1 MKFKLKLKNIYLII
15 FALQGILFAQQDYL
29 TRIVSDSIQ
38 INFDNHYSISQVS
51 IIPNSET
58 IQLRNKLLKKD
69 DYHFFY
75 SEGYFTL
82 SDSLPYSIFDTLI
95 VTYRSINLALKKV
108 YQKRKLALKVDE
120 ITKDTLRYVEETSSG
135 FSADEIFGPNL
146 QKSGTIVRGFTV
158 GTTND
163 FSLNSGLRLQL
174 SGRISDEI
182 EIVAALTDEN
192 TPIQPEGNTERLDEL
207 DKVFIQIKHKNA
219 SGTFGDYE
227 LNRKQGEFGFISRKL
242 QGLMGEFHFENEN
255 GYVAIAS
262 SRGKFNTN
270 NFNGQDGV
278 QGPYLLSGINNEK
291 DIIIIAGSEKVYVDG
306 VEMKRG
312 ERNDYIIEY
321 SNSRITFTPNR
332 LITSASRITVDF
344 EYTDRRYARNF
355 FGTGI
360 QSQFFDKKLGVQ
372 FQYIREGDN
381 QDAPIDI
388 SLSDSDKKI
397 LAAAGD
403 NRNAAAKSGVSLA
416 LPDSLG
422 NIRGAY
428 QMRDTLINNQTITY
442 YVYSPGDSL
451 AVYNVSFSFVGDG
464 LGDYSRQSLGNY
476 TFVGIKNGSYLPII
490 YLPLPELKQVGNL
503 VVDLNLIKDVSL
515 SLELAGSSWDQNRF
529 SSIDDNNNFGYAR
542 NIFLT
547 MNPKKVEVGNVNL
560 GKIGFSYKDRFT
572 QSKFTS
578 ADRINEIEFSRNYN
592 LTSTDQ
598 PEDETLREANL
609 TLIPVDKL
617 NINSSYGLLKKGSN
631 FTSNRYNNTVRY
643 SDNQNIN
650 VNYNLDYV
658 SSKNN
663 LLKSDWLRQKG
674 DASYLLW
681 KLKPGVEFLAEDK
694 KDHLDSDSLLN
705 GSLRYL
711 EVDPF
716 LELVDLGGL
725 NLSAKYSM
733 RNDYLPIDGIM
744 FKESNSVTQYYEL
757 RYSGIREVSST
768 LNFTLRNKKYTE
780 VFKQQGNLDNQSILI
795 RSQSK
800 FNLWKPLRGDL
811 YYEVSTQRSAKL
823 QKVYVRVTKGTGNF
837 KYLGDL
843 NKNGIADDDEFEPAV
858 YDGDFVQITIPTD
871 QLYPVIDLK
880 TSTRWHFNFKDAFD
894 NNNLISSL
902 LKPISTET
910 FWRVQENSREE
921 DYKKIYLLHFSA
933 FQNPDKTIRGS
944 NYIQQ
949 DVYLFENDQDL
960 SIRLRY
966 DQSKSLDQYS
976 GGSERGYKRE
986 KGIRIKF
993 RMIKEMTNQT
1003 EFINGDDNVNSNSS
1017 SNRSRAI
1024 KSNTL
1029 NTDFSYRPERNI
1041 EVGFKIQTGRSTDYY
1056 PATPTVIDLNSQTLR
1071 FNLSFAGTG
1080 RLRIEFER
1088 DELSANTTENV
1099 LPFELVGANS
1109 IGKNFYWRFN
1119 FDYRISSNLQST
1131 ISYDGRSQGKLP
1143 VIHTARAEVRA
1154 YF

>member
-1 MKFKLKLKNIYLII
+1 MKFKLKLKNICFII
-15 FALQGILFAQQDYL
+15 FALHGLLFAQQEFPS
-29 TRIVSDSIQ
+29 RIVSDTIQ
-38 INFDNHYSISQVS
+38 INFDNHYAISQVS

-58 IQLRNKLLKKD
+58 IQLRNKLLKKG
-69 DYHFFY
+69 DYNFNY
-75 SEGYFTL
+75 TEGYFTL
-82 SDSLPYSIFDTLI
+82 ADTLPYSIFDTLI
-95 VTYRSINLALKKV
+95 VTYRSLNLALKKV

-120 ITKDTLRYVEETSSG
+120 NTKDTLKYVEETSSG
-135 FSADEIFGPNL
+135 FSADEIFGSNL

-158 GTTND
+158 GTTQD

-174 SGRISDEI
+174 SGKLSNDI

-227 LNRKQGEFGFISRKL
+227 LNRKQGEFGYVSRKL
-242 QGLMGEFHFENEN
+242 QGLMGEFNFENEN

-278 QGPYLLSGINNEK
+278 QGPYLLSGINNEPN
-291 DIIIIAGSEKVYVDG
+291 IIVIAGSEKVYVDG

-403 NRNAAAKSGVSLA
+403 NRNAATKSGINLA
-416 LPDSLG
+416 VPDSLG
-422 NIRGAY
+422 NIHGTYRKV
-428 QMRDTLINNQTITY
+428 DTLINNQAFSY

-451 AVYNVSFSFVGDG
+451 ALYNVSFSYVGNG
-464 LGDYSRQSLGNY
+464 LGDYSRESLGNY

-503 VVDLNLIKDVSL
+503 VVDLNFIKDISL
-515 SLELAGSSWDQNRF
+515 SLELAGSSWDKNRF

-542 NIFLT
+542 NIFLS
-547 MNPKKVEVGNVNL
+547 MNPKKIDIGNVSL

-578 ADRINEIEFSRNYN
+578 ADRINEIEFNRNYN
-592 LTSTDQ
+592 TTSSDTS
-598 PEDETLREANL
+598 EDETLREASL

-617 NINSSYGLLKKGSN
+617 NINSSYGLLKQGSN
-631 FTSNRYNNTVRY
+631 FSSNRYNNTLKY
-643 SDNQNIN
+643 LDNENIN
-650 VNYNLDYV
+650 VNYNFDYV
-658 SSKNN
+658 SSKYN

-674 DASYLLW
+674 DASILIW
-681 KLKPGVEFLAEDK
+681 KLKPGVEFLSEDK
-694 KDHLDSDSLLN
+694 KDHFQSDSLLD

-725 NLSAKYSM
+725 SLSAKYST
-733 RNDYLPIDGIM
+733 RNDYLPINGVM
-744 FKESNSVTQYYEL
+744 YKESNSITQYYEL
-757 RYSGIREVSST
+757 RYSGIRQVSST

-780 VFKQQGNLDNQSILI
+780 VFKQQGELDNQTILI

-843 NKNGIADDDEFEPAV
+843 NNNGIADDNEFAATV
-858 YDGDFVQITIPTD
+858 YDGDYVQVTVPTD

-880 TSTRWHFNFKDAFD
+880 TSTRWHFNFKEAFD
-894 NNNLISSL
+894 
-902 LKPISTET
+902 E
-910 FWRVQENSREE
+910 
-921 DYKKIYLLHFSA
+921 
-933 FQNPDKTIRGS
+933 
-944 NYIQQ
+944 
-949 DVYLFENDQDL
+949 
-960 SIRLRY
+960 
-966 DQSKSLDQYS
+966 
-976 GGSERGYKRE
+976 
-986 KGIRIKF
+986 
-993 RMIKEMTNQT
+993 
-1003 EFINGDDNVNSNSS
+1003 
-1017 SNRSRAI
+1017 
-1024 KSNTL
+1024 
-1029 NTDFSYRPERNI
+1029 
-1041 EVGFKIQTGRSTDYY
+1041 
-1056 PATPTVIDLNSQTLR
+1056 
-1071 FNLSFAGTG
+1071 
-1080 RLRIEFER
+1080 
-1088 DELSANTTENV
+1088 
-1099 LPFELVGANS
+1099 
-1109 IGKNFYWRFN
+1109 
-1119 FDYRISSNLQST
+1119 
-1131 ISYDGRSQGKLP
+1131 
-1143 VIHTARAEVRA
+1143 
-1154 YF
+1154 

>member
-1 MKFKLKLKNIYLII
+1 M
-15 FALQGILFAQQDYL
+15 QGINFAQQEFPS
-29 TRIVSDSIQ
+29 RIVSDTIQ

-58 IQLRNKLLKKD
+58 IQLRKKMLKKG
-69 DYHFFY
+69 DYNFNFI
-75 SEGYFTL
+75 EGYFTL
-82 SDSLPYSIFDTLI
+82 SDTLPYSIFDTLI
-95 VTYRSINLALKKV
+95 VTYRSLNLALKKV

-120 ITKDTLRYVEETSSG
+120 NTKDTLKYVEETSSG
-135 FSADEIFGPNL
+135 FSADEIFGSNL

-158 GTTND
+158 GTTQD

-174 SGRISDEI
+174 SGKLSNDI

-219 SGTFGDYE
+219 TGTFGDYE
-227 LNRKQGEFGFISRKL
+227 LNRKQGEFGYINRKL
-242 QGLMGEFHFENEN
+242 QGLMGEFNFENEN

-262 SRGKFNTN
+262 SRGKFTTN

-278 QGPYLLSGINNEK
+278 QGPYLLSGTNNEK

-321 SNSRITFTPNR
+321 SNSRITFTPNK

-355 FGTGI
+355 FGTGV
-360 QSQFFDKKLGVQ
+360 QSKLFDKKLGVQ

-403 NRNAAAKSGVSLA
+403 NRNAATKTGVSLA
-416 LPDSLG
+416 APDSLG
-422 NIRGAY
+422 NIHGTY
-428 QMRDTLINNQTITY
+428 QKVDTLINNQAFSY

-451 AVYNVSFSFVGDG
+451 ALYNVAFSYVGDG
-464 LGDYSRQSLGNY
+464 LGDYTRQSLGNY
-476 TFVGIKNGSYLPII
+476 TFVGIKNGNYLPII

-503 VVDLNLIKDVSL
+503 VVDLNFIKDISL
-515 SLELAGSSWDQNRF
+515 SLELAGSSWDKNRF
-529 SSIDDNNNFGYAR
+529 STKDDNDNFGYAR
-542 NIFLT
+542 NIFLS
-547 MNPKKVEVGNVNL
+547 MNPKKINIGNISL

-578 ADRINEIEFSRNYN
+578 ADRINEIEFNRDYN
-592 LTSTDQ
+592 ISTTDQ
-598 PEDETLREANL
+598 QEDETLREASL
-609 TLIPVDKL
+609 TLIPVNQL
-617 NINSSYGLLKKGSN
+617 NINSTYGLLKQGSS
-631 FTSNRYNNTVRY
+631 FSSNRYNNTLSY
-643 SDNQNIN
+643 SDNENIN
-650 VNYNLDYV
+650 VNYNFDYV

-663 LLKSDWLRQKG
+663 LLKSNWLRQKG
-674 DASYLLW
+674 DASYLIW

-694 KDHLDSDSLLN
+694 KDRFQSDSLLD
-705 GSLRYL
+705 GSLKYL
-711 EVDPF
+711 EVDPY

-725 NLSAKYSM
+725 SLTAKYSN
-733 RNDYLPIDGIM
+733 RDDYLPIKGVM
-744 FKESNSVTQYYEL
+744 YKESNSITQYYEL
-757 RYSGIREVSST
+757 RYSGIRQVNST
-768 LNFTLRNKKYTE
+768 LNFTLRNKKYTD
-780 VFKQQGNLDNQSILI
+780 VYKKQGQLDNQSVLI

-800 FNLWKPLRGDL
+800 FNLWKPLNGDL

-823 QKVYVRVTKGTGNF
+823 QKVYIRVTQGTGNF

-843 NKNGIADDDEFEPAV
+843 NKNGIADDDEFQSTV
-858 YDGDFVQITIPTD
+858 YDGDYIQITVPTD

-880 TSTRWHFNFKDAFD
+880 TSTRWKFNFKDALED
-894 NNNLISSL
+894 KNLISNL
-902 LKPISTET
+902 LRPISTET
-910 FWRVQENSREE
+910 FWRVEENSREE
-921 DYKKIYLLHFSA
+921 DYKKIYLLHFSD

-949 DVYLFENDQDL
+949 DVYLFENDEDL

-976 GGSERGYKRE
+976 GGSEGGYKRE
-986 KGIRIKF
+986 RSMRIKF
-993 RMIKEMTNQT
+993 RMVKEMTNQT
-1003 EFINGDDNVNSNSS
+1003 EYTNNNDNALTNSS

-1024 KSNTL
+1024 TGNTI

-1041 EVGFKIQTGRSTDYY
+1041 EVGFKVEAGRSTDTY
-1056 PATPTVIDLNSQTLR
+1056 PTVPTVIDLNSQTLR

-1080 RLRIEFER
+1080 RLRIEIER
-1088 DELSANTTENV
+1088 DELSANTTDNY
-1099 LPFELVGANS
+1099 LPFELVGSNS

-1131 ISYDGRSQGKLP
+1131 ISYNGRVQGKLP
-1143 VIHTARAEVRA
+1143 VVHTARAEVRA